1 MDDLYRIV
9 PKDPVEN
16 LKFRIKL
23 LRSAA
28 TDESARQ
35 DLWCACSK
43 SCLFYINTFCYLFEP
58 RTSEVLPFITYDY
71 QDEFILE
78 VLDAFGWPNLNTAH
92 DLVAP
97 KSRDM
102 GVTWSVLTPIEWLWH
117 FHERMTFLLLS
128 RKEELVDK
136 RGDPKELFTKIDF
149 IHQHQPN
156 WLLPTIRRMK
166 MLKENVDNKA
176 AVTGESTNEFAGVA
190 DRKRGLFIDEFSK
203 MDNQRKIFSGTRDV
217 TDSRIFVFTP
227 EGSANKAYDIA
238 HNPKFKVINLHW
250 SIHPT
255 KGAGLYRVTNGT
267 VEIIDKEWHDANPGY
282 KFYTHGEFLKNGKV
296 RSPFYDKACQRAD
309 HPMEISQEL
318 DIDYLGS
325 DYQYFETQQIDELIK
340 RTMQPYSIGDLDH
353 DIDSAEL
360 RGFVENSHG
369 FLKLWMYL
377 DAQGFPPSDRS
388 FTIGADISAGMGAS
402 NSCLTIGDEKTGEE
416 VGQYACPRIRPSAL
430 AVYAV
435 ALARW
440 LKGPDGRGAYL
451 IWEANGPGMEF
462 RDRVLELGYR
472 NFYYQ
477 RQEDQI
483 TKKISQVPGWW
494 SMPAT
499 KWSLLGAYRR
509 VLIDM
514 KYWVRS
520 RAELEEC
527 RHYVFTGKSIHH
539 SGSVNTDVETKAAFN
554 HGDRPLSS
562 ALCWKGMNENIA
574 PLEFQ
579 EPEIPVGSLAWRR
592 ELHLEEERAQ
602 LAW

>member
-16 LKFRIKL
+16 LKFRIEL
-23 LRSAA
+23 LRTAA

-35 DLWCACSK
+35 DLWCACAK

-58 RTSEVLPFITYDY
+58 RTSQVIPFITYDY
-71 QDEFILE
+71 QDDFILE
-78 VLDAFGWPNLNTAH
+78 VLDAIGWPNPKTAH

-102 GVTWSVLTPIEWLWH
+102 GVTWSVLTPKEWLWH

-136 RGDPKELFTKIDF
+136 RGDPKELFSKIDF
-149 IHQHQPN
+149 IHDHQPK
-156 WLLPTIRRMK
+156 WLLPNIRRMK
-166 MLKENVDNKA
+166 MLKENVDNKS
-176 AVTGESTNEFAGVA
+176 TLGGESTNEFAGVA
-190 DRKRGLFIDEFSK
+190 DRKRALFIDEFSK

-255 KGAGLYRVTNGT
+255 KGAGLYKVTNGK
-267 VEIIDKEWHDANPGY
+267 VEIIDQKWHDEHPGY
-282 KFYTHGEFLKNGKV
+282 EFYTHGEFLKNGKY
-296 RSPFYDKACQRAD
+296 RSPFYDKACARAD

-325 DYQYFETQQIDELIK
+325 DFQYFETQQIDELIK
-340 RTMQPYSIGDLDH
+340 RTMPPYLQGDLDH
-353 DIDSAEL
+353 DIDSAEP

-369 FLKLWMYL
+369 FLKLWMNL
-377 DAQGFPPSDRS
+377 DAQGFPPNDRS
-388 FTIGADISAGMGAS
+388 FVIGADISAGMGAT
-402 NSCLTIGDEKTGEE
+402 NSCLTIGDEKTNEQ
-416 VGQYACPRIRPSAL
+416 VGQFACPRISPSAL

-435 ALARW
+435 ALCKW

-451 IWEANGPGMEF
+451 IWEAPGPGMEF
-462 RDRVLELGYR
+462 RDRVLDLGYR
-472 NFYYQ
+472 DIYYR
-477 RQEDQI
+477 RQEDQL
-483 TKKISQVPGWW
+483 TKTVTQVPGWW
-494 SMPAT
+494 PT
-499 KWSLLGAYRR
+499 KNTKNSLLGAYRR
-509 VLIDM
+509 ALIDV
-514 KYWVRS
+514 KYHVKS

-527 RHYVFTGKSIHH
+527 RHYVFSAGWVIH
-539 SGSVNTDVETKAAFN
+539 SGAVNTDDESGAREN
-554 HGDRPLSS
+554 HGDRPTSS
-562 ALCWKGMNENIA
+562 ALCWKGMSENTA
-574 PLEFQ
+574 PLEFE
-579 EPEIPVGSLAWRR
+579 EPEIPVGSFAWRR
-592 ELHLEEERAQ
+592 GLAEEAKRAQ